1 MVYYYSDHQVRTFL
15 SFLTFEG
22 TGKTMLAKALAKA
35 GGAKFM
41 KVALSDIFDKYVGE
55 GEKNVKAIFT
65 LARKLSP
72 CNSNPFIYNKRYRLS
87 R

>member
-1 MVYYYSDHQVRTFL
+1 
-15 SFLTFEG
+15 
-22 TGKTMLAKALAKA
+22 MLAKALAKA

-55 GEKNVKAIFT
+55 GEKNIKAIFT

-72 CNSNPFIYNKRYRLS
+72 CVVFLDEVDAVFGARRGNDQNGS
-87 R
+87 RREVINEFMSEWDG